1 MSAGIVIVGGGQAAC
16 QLAASLRQMGYAGVL
31 KMFTEEHHLPY
42 QRPPLSKDFL
52 KSTSSSDAV
61 QLRPPSFFSSIGCEV
76 RTGLRVD
83 RIDRNRKSL
92 ELANGETVAYGKLV
106 LATGA
111 RARTLSGAQSNG
123 VSIHYLRT
131 VDDANTLREAL
142 GGARQLAIIG
152 AGYVGMEVA
161 ASAAQRGIA
170 VSVFEAATRVMQRS
184 VGPHISGVVQAL
196 HAAHGVRLHLGSS
209 IESILAGAAGAA
221 GSARIV
227 IEASHAGTFEAD
239 ALVVGIGAD
248 PNMELAVQAG
258 LDCGRAIRVDASC
271 QTSDTEIFAIGDCTE
286 QTQSPY
292 GADLRLESVQ
302 NAIDQAKCAAAALA
316 GKPAPANAVPWFWS
330 DQYGHRIQVAGVFLP
345 SDEVLV
351 RPCVSQ
357 DGASLRQ
364 SVWYL
369 RGNRVAAVET
379 IDAPEEFMVAKIL
392 IKNASKVA
400 PERLADASFP
410 VQALLQAA

>member
-31 KMFTEEHHLPY
+31 KMLTEERHLPY

-52 KSTSSSDAV
+52 KSTSSSDAL

-76 RTGLRVD
+76 RTSLRVE

-111 RARTLSGAQSNG
+111 RSRTLSGAQSNG
-123 VSIHYLRT
+123 VSIYYLRT
-131 VDDANTLREAL
+131 VDDANALREAL
-142 GGARQLAIIG
+142 AGARQLAIIG

-170 VSVFEAATRVMQRS
+170 VSVFETATRVMQRS
-184 VGPHISGVVQAL
+184 VGPHISAVVQAL
-196 HAAHGVRLHLGSS
+196 HAEHGVRLHLGSS
-209 IESILAGAAGAA
+209 IESIRADAS
-221 GSARIV
+221 GSAGIV
-227 IEASHAGTFEAD
+227 IEASPAGTFEAD

-248 PNMELAVQAG
+248 PNMELAAQAG
-258 LDCGRAIRVDASC
+258 LDCGRAIRVDANC
-271 QTSDTEIFAIGDCTE
+271 QTSDPEIFAIGDCTE

-292 GADLRLESVQ
+292 GVDLRLESVQ
-302 NAIDQAKCAAAALA
+302 NAIDMAKCAAAALA
-316 GKPAPANAVPWFWS
+316 GKPAPASAVPWFWS
-330 DQYGHRIQVAGVFLP
+330 DQYGYRIQVAGVFLP

-379 IDAPEEFMVAKIL
+379 IDAPEEFMVAKML
-392 IKNASKVA
+392 IKNANKIT
-400 PERLADASFP
+400 PERLADTSLP
-410 VQALLQAA
+410 VRALLQAA

>member
-16 QLAASLRQMGYAGVL
+16 QLAASLRQMGYKGAL

-61 QLRPPSFFSSIGCEV
+61 QLRPPGFYSSIGCEV
-76 RTGLRVD
+76 RTGLRVE
-83 RIDRNRKSL
+83 RIDRNRKLL
-92 ELANGETVAYGKLV
+92 EFANGETVAYGKLI

-111 RARTLSGAQSNG
+111 RARTLSGAQFNG
-123 VSIHYLRT
+123 VAIHYLRT
-131 VDDANTLREAL
+131 VDHANTLREAL
-142 GGARQLAIIG
+142 GGARQLAILG

-161 ASAAQRGIA
+161 ASATQRGIA
-170 VSVFEAATRVMQRS
+170 VSIFEAATRVMQRS
-184 VGPHISGVVQAL
+184 VGSHMSGVVQGL
-196 HAAHGVRLHLGSS
+196 HEEHGVKLHLGSS
-209 IESILAGAAGAA
+209 IKSIRAGTS
-221 GSARIV
+221 GSTGIV
-227 IEASHAGTFEAD
+227 IESSQTGTCEAD

-248 PNMELAVQAG
+248 PNMELAAQAG

-271 QTSDTEIFAIGDCTE
+271 QTSDPEIFAIGDCTE

-292 GADLRLESVQ
+292 GINLRLESVQ
-302 NAIDQAKCAAAALA
+302 NAIDQAKCAAAVLA
-316 GKPAPANAVPWFWS
+316 GKPAPASPVPWFWS
-330 DQYGHRIQVAGVFLP
+330 DQYDHRIQVAGVFLP

-351 RPCVSQ
+351 RPCVSK

-379 IDAPEEFMVAKIL
+379 IDAPEEFMVAKML

-400 PERLADASFP
+400 PERLADTSLP

>member
-16 QLAASLRQMGYAGVL
+16 QLAASLRQMGYEGVL

-61 QLRPPSFFSSIGCEV
+61 QLRPPGFYSSIGCEV
-76 RTGLRVD
+76 RTGLRVE

-92 ELANGETVAYGKLV
+92 EFANGETVAYGKLV

-142 GGARQLAIIG
+142 GGARQLAILG

-196 HAAHGVRLHLGSS
+196 HAEHGVRLHLGSS
-209 IESILAGAAGAA
+209 IESIRAGAS

-248 PNMELAVQAG
+248 PNMELAAQAG
-258 LDCGRAIRVDASC
+258 LDCGRAIRVDANC
-271 QTSDTEIFAIGDCTE
+271 QTSDPEIFAIGDCTE

-292 GADLRLESVQ
+292 GVDLRLESVQ
-302 NAIDQAKCAAAALA
+302 NAIDQAKCAAASLA
-316 GKPAPANAVPWFWS
+316 EKPAPASAVPWFWS
-330 DQYGHRIQVAGVFLP
+330 DQYDHRIQVAGVFLP

-379 IDAPEEFMVAKIL
+379 IDAPEEFMVAKML

-400 PERLADASFP
+400 PERLADTSLP

>member
-1 MSAGIVIVGGGQAAC
+1 MSADIVIVGGGQAAC
-16 QLAASLRQMGYAGVL
+16 QLVASLRQMGYAGVL
-31 KMFTEEHHLPY
+31 KLFTEEHYLPY

-76 RTGLRVD
+76 RTGLRVE

-111 RARTLSGAQSNG
+111 RSRTLSGAQSNG

-142 GGARQLAIIG
+142 AGARQLAIIG

-196 HAAHGVRLHLGSS
+196 HAEHGVRLHLGSS
-209 IESILAGAAGAA
+209 IESIHAGSS
-221 GSARIV
+221 GSARII
-227 IEASHAGTFEAD
+227 IEATHAGTFEAD

-248 PNMELAVQAG
+248 PNMEIAAQAG
-258 LDCGRAIRVDASC
+258 LACGRAIRVDANC
-271 QTSDTEIFAIGDCTE
+271 QTSDPEIFAIGDCTE

-292 GADLRLESVQ
+292 GVDLRLESVQ

-316 GKPAPANAVPWFWS
+316 EKPAPASAVPWFWS

-345 SDEVLV
+345 SDEVLL

-379 IDAPEEFMVAKIL
+379 IDAPEEFMVAKML
-392 IKNASKVA
+392 IKNASKVV
-400 PERLADASFP
+400 PERLADTSLP

>member
-16 QLAASLRQMGYAGVL
+16 QLAASLRQMGYEGVL

-61 QLRPPSFFSSIGCEV
+61 QLRPPGFYSSIGCEV
-76 RTGLRVD
+76 RTGLRVE

-92 ELANGETVAYGKLV
+92 EFANGETVAYGKLV

-142 GGARQLAIIG
+142 GGARQLAILG

-196 HAAHGVRLHLGSS
+196 HAEHGVRLHLGSS
-209 IESILAGAAGAA
+209 IESIRAGAS

-227 IEASHAGTFEAD
+227 IEAGHAGTFEAD

-271 QTSDTEIFAIGDCTE
+271 QTSDPGIFAIGDCTE

-292 GADLRLESVQ
+292 GVNLRLESVQ

-316 GKPAPANAVPWFWS
+316 GKPAPASAVPWFWS
-330 DQYGHRIQVAGVFLP
+330 DQYGHRIQVAGVFLS

-351 RPCVSQ
+351 RPCISQ
-357 DGASLRQ
+357 DGACLRQ

-379 IDAPEEFMVAKIL
+379 IDAPEEFMVAKML

-400 PERLADASFP
+400 PERLADTSLP
-410 VQALLQAA
+410 VQALLQDA

>member
-1 MSAGIVIVGGGQAAC
+1 MNADIVIVGGGQAAC

-31 KMFTEEHHLPY
+31 EMFTEEHHLPY

-76 RTGLRVD
+76 RTGLRVE

-92 ELANGETVAYGKLV
+92 ELANGETVPYGKLV
-106 LATGA
+106 LAMGA

-131 VDDANTLREAL
+131 VDDANALREAL
-142 GGARQLAIIG
+142 GSARQLAIMG

-161 ASAAQRGIA
+161 ASAAQRGIT
-170 VSVFEAATRVMQRS
+170 VSIFEAATRVMQRS

-196 HAAHGVRLHLGSS
+196 HAKHGVRLHLGSS
-209 IESILAGAAGAA
+209 IESIRAGAS
-221 GSARIV
+221 GSAGIV
-227 IEASHAGTFEAD
+227 VESSQAGTFEAD

-248 PNMELAVQAG
+248 PNMELAAQAG
-258 LDCGRAIRVDASC
+258 LDCGRAIRVDANC
-271 QTSDTEIFAIGDCTE
+271 QTSDPEIFAIGDCTE
-286 QTQSPY
+286 QTQSSY
-292 GADLRLESVQ
+292 GVDLRLESVQ

-316 GKPAPANAVPWFWS
+316 GKPAPAIAVPWFWS
-330 DQYGHRIQVAGVFLP
+330 DQYDHRIQVAGVFLP

-379 IDAPEEFMVAKIL
+379 IDAPEEFMVAKML
-392 IKNASKVA
+392 IKNASKIA
-400 PERLADASFP
+400 PERLADTSLP

>member
-1 MSAGIVIVGGGQAAC
+1 MSSGIVIVGGGQAAC
-16 QLAASLRQMGYAGVL
+16 QLAASLRQMGYAGIL

-52 KSTSSSDAV
+52 KSTSSSDVV
-61 QLRPPSFFSSIGCEV
+61 QLRPASFYSSIGCEA
-76 RTGLRVD
+76 RTGLHVV
-83 RIDRNRKSL
+83 RIDRDRKLL
-92 ELANGETVAYGKLV
+92 ELTNGETVPYGKLV

-111 RARTLSGAQSNG
+111 RARTLSSAQSNG

-131 VDDANTLREAL
+131 ADDANALRKTLGSAQ
-142 GGARQLAIIG
+142 QLAIIG

-161 ASAAQRGIA
+161 ASAVQRGIA

-196 HAAHGVRLHLGSS
+196 HAEHGVRLHLGSS
-209 IESILAGAAGAA
+209 IKSIRPGTS
-221 GSARIV
+221 GSAGIV
-227 IEASHAGTFEAD
+227 IESSQTGTFEAD

-248 PNMELAVQAG
+248 PNMELAAQAG
-258 LDCGRAIRVDASC
+258 LDCGRAIRVDANC
-271 QTSDTEIFAIGDCTE
+271 QTSDPEIFAIGDCTE

-292 GADLRLESVQ
+292 GVDLRLESVQ
-302 NAIDQAKCAAAALA
+302 NAIDQAKCAAAVLA
-316 GKPAPANAVPWFWS
+316 GKPAPASAVPWFWS
-330 DQYGHRIQVAGVFLP
+330 DQYDHRIQVAGVSLP

-351 RPCVSQ
+351 RPCVSK

-379 IDAPEEFMVAKIL
+379 IDAPEEFMVAKML
-392 IKNASKVA
+392 IKNACQVA
-400 PERLADASFP
+400 PKRLADTSLP
-410 VQALLQAA
+410 VQALLQAV